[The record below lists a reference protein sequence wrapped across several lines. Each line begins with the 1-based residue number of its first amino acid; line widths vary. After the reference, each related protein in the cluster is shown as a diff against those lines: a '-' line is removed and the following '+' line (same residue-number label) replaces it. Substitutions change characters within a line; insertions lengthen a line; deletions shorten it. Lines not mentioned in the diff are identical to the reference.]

1 MWMNLFQFLWHWFV
15 LLIGGW
21 IVIAGLLLEDI
32 PDWYWFRWPKDDPR
46 RHKIGRIAIYVIVL
60 GILIESIQ
68 TVILDVEAAN
78 ARLETV
84 KLEQQI
90 AQTSNNV
97 VKIDPLNQPIMSA
110 TAEAEI
116 EIRGNVKERNSPEI
130 QNMPDAPVAEY
141 KKIMS
146 LSLFVVQS
154 GSNSSGRFLM
164 MGDKPLRTAGKD
176 STAYNIA
183 FHESM
188 IFPVAETSPRIP
200 NAGSLENIDVV
211 FISAFFLPGDTEIVK
226 GSVVVTINSTVSRR
240 YTIPPQKV
248 SWPEYITAVSEPTRT
263 K

>member
-154 GSNSSGRFLM
+154 GSNSSGRVFLL
-164 MGDKPLRTAGKD
+164 GDKTFRKAGAD
-176 STAYNIA
+176 
-183 FHESM
+183 
-188 IFPVAETSPRIP
+188 
-200 NAGSLENIDVV
+200 
-211 FISAFFLPGDTEIVK
+211 
-226 GSVVVTINSTVSRR
+226 
-240 YTIPPQKV
+240 
-248 SWPEYITAVSEPTRT
+248 
-263 K
+263 